1 MGTPKLNPHFLEFSK
16 CLGAH
21 DVRYLLI
28 GGYAVGFHG
37 WPRNTKDIDFW
48 IAGDE
53 ENQARV
59 IHALREFGFPHAE
72 DDLLR
77 EDSVIVRFGVPPFRI
92 EIIRKISGVSFE
104 SLILCIL
111 KPATPT
117 TTHSRAVA
125 SSAHLAEPEPEL
137 SDSAGCSPHLP
148 PSR

>member
-59 IHALREFGFPHAE
+59 IEALREFAFPDIQ

-77 EDSVIVRFGVPPFRI
+77 EESAIVRFGTPPYRV
-92 EIIRKISGVSFE
+92 EIIRTISGLVFE
-104 SLILCIL
+104 QAWKNRVEWKGVGFQIPVIGLADLRRNKS
-111 KPATPT
+111 
-117 TTHSRAVA
+117 A
-125 SSAHLAEPEPEL
+125 SGRSQDLADLE
-137 SDSAGCSPHLP
+137 HLP
-148 PSR
+148 EI

>member
-1 MGTPKLNPHFLEFSK
+1 MGTPKLNPHFREFSK

-59 IHALREFGFPHAE
+59 IEAIREFAFPDTQ

-77 EDSVIVRFGVPPFRI
+77 EESVIVRFGVPPHRI
-92 EIIRKISGVSFE
+92 AIIRQISGVVFE
-104 SLILCIL
+104 Q
-111 KPATPT
+111 AWQN
-117 TTHSRAVA
+117 RAEWKGEDFQIPVIGLADLRRNKVA
-125 SSAHLAEPEPEL
+125 SGRSQNLADLE
-137 SDSAGCSPHLP
+137 HLP
-148 PSR
+148 DL